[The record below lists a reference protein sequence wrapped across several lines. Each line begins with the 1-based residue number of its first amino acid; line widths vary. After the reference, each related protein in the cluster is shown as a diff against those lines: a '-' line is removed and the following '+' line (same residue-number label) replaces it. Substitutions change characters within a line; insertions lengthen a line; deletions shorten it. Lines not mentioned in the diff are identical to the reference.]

1 MTENNQTSEKQRG
14 LDGKILITGVI
25 QCKTGLHIGGGK
37 DNMAIGVVDSVVVR
51 DPLNRQPIIPGSSL
65 KGKMRTL
72 LAKVTRPTTDPFL
85 PKHQDDSTE
94 INHLFGS
101 SGGKSK
107 SEGKTEKKSIIT
119 SRLQFFDARMTED
132 SVKKLGKAETDLYLT
147 EVKYE
152 NTINR
157 VTSEAMPRQIE
168 RVPAGA
174 EFEFRLMYL
183 IETGIDK
190 EEILQDFNAIVEGL
204 NLLQEDYLGGHGT
217 RGSGRIAFTGLKYDL
232 KRYFDKT
239 LPINETELQSLLEL
253 VTVRSQQLMGASV

>member
-72 LAKVTRPTTDPFL
+72 LAKVECTQENPEL
-85 PKHQDDSTE
+85 PYHKDDTKK

-101 SGGKSK
+101 SGGKSRL
-107 SEGKTEKKSIIT
+107 EGKKSIIT

-152 NTINR
+152 NTIDR
-157 VTSEAMPRQIE
+157 VSSVANPRMIE